1 MSFIMRLHILE
12 HEASCGLGNIEE
24 WLLKRGVQHHT
35 TRFHLGEA
43 APELGADDAL
53 LVLGGSMNAYQDGDY
68 PHLRDVRALTR
79 AALGSEKRVLGICL
93 GAQIMADALGGE
105 VVRASE
111 KECGWLEVQ
120 RLPDAA
126 LSPLLDWLPPQQS
139 FVSWHGDT
147 FALPQDAVFG
157 ATSAAELVQA
167 FSWGQRALGV
177 QFHPEATADIVNG
190 WINDEPEDV
199 RGALRNR
206 FLPKTKWF
214 RQQKKALHAMLDC
227 WFS

>member
-1 MSFIMRLHILE
+1 MRLHILE
-12 HEASCGLGNIEE
+12 HEANCGLGNIGE
-24 WLLKRGVQHHT
+24 WLRKRGVQYHV
-35 TRFHLGEA
+35 TRFYLGEA

-105 VVRASE
+105 VVRAPR
-111 KECGWLEVQ
+111 KEIGWLEIQ

-126 LSPLLDWLPPQQS
+126 PSPLLDWIPPQQP

-147 FALPQDAVFG
+147 FALPHDAVLG
-157 ATSAAELVQA
+157 ATSVLGLVQA

-177 QFHPEATADIVNG
+177 QFHPEASADVVNG
-190 WINDEPEDV
+190 WINDEPEEV
-199 RGALRNR
+199 RQALRNR
-206 FLPKTKWF
+206 FFTKTKWF
-214 RQQKKALHAMLDC
+214 KEQKRALYAMLDG